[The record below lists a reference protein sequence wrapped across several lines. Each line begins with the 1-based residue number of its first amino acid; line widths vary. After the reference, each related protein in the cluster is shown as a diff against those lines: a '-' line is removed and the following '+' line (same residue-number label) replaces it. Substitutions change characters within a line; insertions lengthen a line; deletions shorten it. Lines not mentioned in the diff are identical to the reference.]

1 MYSSS
6 ASALTAI
13 EAGPDSL
20 FAPFVFVFFGF
31 PDETPLGINLFTRSL
46 RFFACSFSTL
56 PRSLMNSATD
66 FLDVRPDQ
74 PQIEKEML
82 DNFVKQIVMV
92 FLGAAHWEEEPTQS
106 LLSGLS
112 KPK

>member
-1 MYSSS
+1 MSGS
-6 ASALTAI
+6 
-13 EAGPDSL
+13 
-20 FAPFVFVFFGF
+20 
-31 PDETPLGINLFTRSL
+31 
-46 RFFACSFSTL
+46 
-56 PRSLMNSATD
+56 
-66 FLDVRPDQ
+66 DQ